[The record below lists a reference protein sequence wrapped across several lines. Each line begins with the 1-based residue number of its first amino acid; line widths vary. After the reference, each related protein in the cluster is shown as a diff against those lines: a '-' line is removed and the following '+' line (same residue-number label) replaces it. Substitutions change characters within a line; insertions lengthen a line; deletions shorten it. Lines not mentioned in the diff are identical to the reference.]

1 MPPSKRICK
10 RESETDSDHEKVYRV
25 PYLYK
30 SSKDFIAAFPL
41 VGNPSYLE
49 NWKQRMMSRKG
60 LFWPKQDTIENIC
73 NAELYVVA
81 KPAIVDPNSSIDFC
95 LGFNQAEH
103 ILAKSF
109 SPDQKLC
116 LLLLKSLQKGFLE
129 SYSDTLTTFHWNN
142 AFYHKCGEINPS
154 LFDRHSTILV
164 ALGNVL
170 SYMAKC
176 LENGYL
182 QHYFIESNL
191 LAHISKEKANEIA
204 AKIKE
209 ILQDPERTMEV
220 YFEKKP
226 TDQICLISKKDLKR
240 AKESWNQLHQAGNII
255 GTWSAN
261 DDSTLQNALLDTLQL
276 VLKTDFQGEGSV
288 SEDSPGTSTSG
299 ESQIGQLLG
308 EGLRYYTA
316 NFSNRQERKRAEEN
330 LISKAV
336 VTVFSSILR
345 K

>member
-1 MPPSKRICK
+1 M
-10 RESETDSDHEKVYRV
+10 
-25 PYLYK
+25 
-30 SSKDFIAAFPL
+30 
-41 VGNPSYLE
+41 
-49 NWKQRMMSRKG
+49 
-60 LFWPKQDTIENIC
+60 
-73 NAELYVVA
+73 
-81 KPAIVDPNSSIDFC
+81 
-95 LGFNQAEH
+95 
-103 ILAKSF
+103 
-109 SPDQKLC
+109 
-116 LLLLKSLQKGFLE
+116 
-129 SYSDTLTTFHWNN
+129 
-142 AFYHKCGEINPS
+142 CGEINPS

-170 SYMAKC
+170 TYMAQC
-176 LENGYL
+176 LENGCL

-191 LAHISKEKANEIA
+191 LAHISKEKANEIV

-209 ILQDPERTMEV
+209 ILQDPERTLQV
-220 YFEKKP
+220 YFKKP
-226 TDQICLISKKDLKR
+226 TSDQICLISKKDLKR

-261 DDSTLQNALLDTLQL
+261 DDSTLKNALLDTLQL
-276 VLKTDFQGEGSV
+276 VLKKETDFQGEGSV

-308 EGLRYYTA
+308 DGLRYNTA

-336 VTVFSSILR
+336 VIVFSSILR